1 MVQRYDSNAR
11 YPIRI
16 RGTRDGLVLH
26 FPEEPA
32 PLDLIQDLQDEIDR
46 AGNFFQRGEIIID
59 YGSRPPDQDEI
70 GALLVLLRERG
81 VRLRSVT
88 ASTTAYQ
95 TLLAEWGFDQPRTR
109 SHDSTEIA
117 QIHHEE
123 RQAYHIQQPLHSGE
137 RVHQN
142 CDVVVHGDVEPGAE
156 IETRGNVIVWGA
168 LRGSVHAGLLG
179 DHSAYICALSLSPE
193 RLRVGR
199 YAVYGTGDPLDIPD
213 RPVMV
218 KVVDDQ
224 LVAVEWKS
232 ARGS

>member
-1 MVQRYDSNAR
+1 MVQRYDSGAQ

-26 FPEEPA
+26 FPEEPS

-59 YGSRPPDQDEI
+59 YGNRPPDQDEI

-81 VRLRSVT
+81 VRLRTVT
-88 ASTTAYQ
+88 AATSEFRS
-95 TLLAEWGFDQPRTR
+95 LLAEWGFDQPRTR
-109 SHDSTEIA
+109 SREATDIA
-117 QIHHEE
+117 QVHRAERRAHHIHHSL
-123 RQAYHIQQPLHSGE
+123 PSGE
-137 RVHQN
+137 RIHQN
-142 CDVVVHGDVEPGAE
+142 QDVVVHGDVESGAE
-156 IETRGNVIVWGA
+156 IETRGNVIVWGT

-179 DHSAYICALSLSPE
+179 DHAAFICALGLNPE

-199 YAVYGTGDPLDIPD
+199 FAVYGTGDPLDIPD

-218 KVVDDQ
+218 KVVNNE

-232 ARGS
+232 ARRD